1 MTREITA
8 EQATAAVAEHG
19 EGPVW
24 DASRGVLASVDML
37 RGDLLTVDLLRDGA
51 ELAEVR
57 RRHVGDVLAALRPRA
72 RGGWVVALERGFGL
86 LDEPGSSGEGAARP
100 LGELWSDPGIRMN
113 DGGCDPAGG
122 FWCGSM
128 AYDDSTPGRGS
139 LYRLAPDGSVATML
153 TGVTVSNGLCWAPD
167 GSRAYYVDSGTGGI
181 DVLTVDLAAPAV
193 TSRERFVDVEGGTP
207 DGLTVDA
214 DGGVWVALWGGSAV
228 HRYTPHCL
236 RVRRSRAGRAV
247 DHHIGDRCWW
257 AGRPRGCPVPVR
269 AGCSRARTAPLS
281 RVNHARP
288 GKTVRRGPGGARV
301 ALHGSV
307 TLDDQDDLRTS
318 HPGWTHGEER
328 RSTWHCPRSLR
339 SSAPRP

>member
-86 LDEPGSSGEGAARP
+86 LDEPGSPGEGVVRS

-113 DGGCDPAGG
+113 DGGCDPAGA

-193 TSRERFVDVEGGTP
+193 TSRERFVDVEGG
-207 DGLTVDA
+207 
-214 DGGVWVALWGGSAV
+214 VWVALWGGSAV
-228 HRYTPHCL
+228 HRYTPDGAL
-236 RVRRSRAGRAV
+236 DTVVRVPTTHPTACAFAGPELDELWITTSATGAGGRDDRAGALY
-247 DHHIGDRCWW
+247 RCVP
-257 AGRPRGCPVPVR
+257 GVHGLEPLPFRG
-269 AGCSRARTAPLS
+269 
-281 RVNHARP
+281 
-288 GKTVRRGPGGARV
+288 
-301 ALHGSV
+301 
-307 TLDDQDDLRTS
+307 
-318 HPGWTHGEER
+318 
-328 RSTWHCPRSLR
+328 
-339 SSAPRP
+339 

>member
-86 LDEPGSSGEGAARP
+86 LDEPGASGEGAARP
-100 LGELWSDPGIRMN
+100 LGELWTDPGVRMN
-113 DGGCDPAGG
+113 DGGCDPAGA

-128 AYDDSTPGRGS
+128 AYDDSTPGRGT

-153 TGVTVSNGLCWAPD
+153 TGVTVSNGLCWTPD
-167 GSRAYYVDSGTGGI
+167 GSRAYYVDSATGGV

-228 HRYTPHCL
+228 HRYTPDGAL
-236 RVRRSRAGRAV
+236 DTVVRVPTTHPTACAFAGPELDELWITTSATGAGGRDDRAGALY
-247 DHHIGDRCWW
+247 RCVP
-257 AGRPRGCPVPVR
+257 GVHGLEPLPFRG
-269 AGCSRARTAPLS
+269 
-281 RVNHARP
+281 
-288 GKTVRRGPGGARV
+288 
-301 ALHGSV
+301 
-307 TLDDQDDLRTS
+307 
-318 HPGWTHGEER
+318 
-328 RSTWHCPRSLR
+328 
-339 SSAPRP
+339 

>member
-1 MTREITA
+1 MGSRITQIEA
-8 EQATAAVAEHG
+8 EQATPAVAEHG

-24 DASRGVLASVDML
+24 DASRGLLASVDML
-37 RGDLLTVDLLRDGA
+37 RGDLLTIDLLRDGA
-51 ELAEVR
+51 ERAEVR

-86 LDEPGSSGEGAARP
+86 LDEPGSAGGGEARP

-113 DGGCDPAGG
+113 DGGCDPAGA

-128 AYDDSTPGRGS
+128 AYDSAPGGGA

-193 TSRERFVDVEGGTP
+193 TARERFVDVEGGTP

-228 HRYTPHCL
+228 HRYTPDGALDTVVLVPTTHPTACAFAGPEL
-236 RVRRSRAGRAV
+236 DELWITTSEQGAGGSDGRAGALY
-247 DHHIGDRCWW
+247 RCLP
-257 AGRPRGCPVPVR
+257 GVRGLE
-269 AGCSRARTAPLS
+269 PL
-281 RVNHARP
+281 P
-288 GKTVRRGPGGARV
+288 YRG
-301 ALHGSV
+301 
-307 TLDDQDDLRTS
+307 
-318 HPGWTHGEER
+318 
-328 RSTWHCPRSLR
+328 
-339 SSAPRP
+339 

>member
-8 EQATAAVAEHG
+8 EQATSAVAEHG

-51 ELAEVR
+51 EFAEVR

-86 LDEPGSSGEGAARP
+86 LDEPGSAGEGEARS

-113 DGGCDPAGG
+113 EGGCDPAGA

-128 AYDDSTPGRGS
+128 AYDAAPGRGA

-153 TGVTVSNGLCWAPD
+153 TGVTVSNGLCWTPD
-167 GSRAYYVDSGTGGI
+167 GSRAYYVDSGRL
-181 DVLTVDLAAPAV
+181 DVLTVDLSAPAV
-193 TSRERFVDVEGGTP
+193 TSREHFVDVEGGTA

-228 HRYTPHCL
+228 HRYTPDGTLDTVVHVPTTHPTACTFAGPEL
-236 RVRRSRAGRAV
+236 DELWITTSAMGAGGADGRAGALY
-247 DHHIGDRCWW
+247 RCVP
-257 AGRPRGCPVPVR
+257 GVRGLE
-269 AGCSRARTAPLS
+269 PL
-281 RVNHARP
+281 P
-288 GKTVRRGPGGARV
+288 YRG
-301 ALHGSV
+301 
-307 TLDDQDDLRTS
+307 
-318 HPGWTHGEER
+318 
-328 RSTWHCPRSLR
+328 
-339 SSAPRP
+339 